1 MQFWGGEISTFPHII
16 IIIIIIINL
25 IITYCESWQVD
36 VVTTNYQASKE
47 MELSVHMIMC
57 AN

>member
-25 IITYCESWQVD
+25 IITYCESWQVG